1 MDHASP
7 LSPHDV
13 LEVRDK
19 CLCFA
24 AQRAARRLAR
34 RFDLLFRDLG
44 ITNGQFSMMTAL
56 SAPRAWK
63 HAELADFLS
72 MDRTTAT
79 AAIKAL
85 ERRGLVTVATDPKD
99 KRGRRIILTSEGRK
113 IVGIAVV
120 RWREE
125 HAALDDE
132 VTSPVAAAARKALRA
147 LNRDR
152 E

>member
-1 MDHASP
+1 MDHASA

-85 ERRGLVTVATDPKD
+85 ERRDLVTVATDP
-99 KRGRRIILTSEGRK
+99 RGQARSADYFNLGGTQDRRYCRG
-113 IVGIAVV
+113 
-120 RWREE
+120 
-125 HAALDDE
+125 AL
-132 VTSPVAAAARKALRA
+132 A
-147 LNRDR
+147 
-152 E
+152 